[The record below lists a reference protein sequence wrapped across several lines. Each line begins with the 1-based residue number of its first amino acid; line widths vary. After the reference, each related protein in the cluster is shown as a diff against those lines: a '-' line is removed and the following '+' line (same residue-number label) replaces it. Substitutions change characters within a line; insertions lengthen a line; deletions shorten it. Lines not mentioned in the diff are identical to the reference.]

1 MQCSC
6 REDNIALKKRVV
18 ILQADHEALKSDHEA
33 LKELHTAKLK
43 PITPPDSQQLT
54 FGSTFRPADPF
65 DFGYPQYVASRSKRK
80 KRGRGRGRRSNGEP
94 VVSDS

>member
-1 MQCSC
+1 ML

-33 LKELHTAKLK
+33 LKQLHTAKLK
-43 PITPPDSQQLT
+43 PIKPPDSQQLT
-54 FGSTFRPADPF
+54 FGSTFRPATVDPF
-65 DFGYPQYVASRSKRK
+65 DFGYPLTVASRSKRK

-94 VVSDS
+94 VESDS